1 MLAGNYW
8 LHAMRTNT
16 LYGRICVTFG
26 TYSTDIS
33 QKVNFMNIFDLI
45 LSILC
50 LHLIW
55 VQIPEARRKMNEK

>member
-1 MLAGNYW
+1 MTANYW

-16 LYGRICVTFG
+16 LYDRIGETFG